1 MTGRTLGMIRRD
13 IQKNIKDKRKSII
26 ISGRFEIP
34 KRHIKKSENIK
45 KEKNFCEDSEKPAP
59 GGLTRLHS
67 YHTLAEK
74 FSTMVDSITGR
85 MSVQRYVD
93 ILSDAGF
100 KAVFGDQRNK
110 DVLIDLLNF
119 ILPENRKVRDLSY
132 SSTEIPGFS
141 LGSKAVRLDLRCT
154 GDDGAVF
161 IVEVQCYRQSHFF
174 RRCVEYAAKVYDSGS
189 ARGDGHRYDI
199 PPVFFI
205 CLLGDGADRFVRNDH
220 SWDDRFISEYT
231 FREKIS
237 HDVPDDTIFCIFVE
251 LNRFRKE
258 LRDCGTFVEQ
268 WCYALKRVGTLD
280 SLPEELR
287 TDVFERLF
295 RACEIAKFDR
305 DTKLIYEKDMITERD
320 YQNIIDTAAEDGRA
334 EGFAE
339 GEAKGRSEGKAEG
352 LAEGKAEERVLIAKA
367 LKKQGI
373 QTSTIAAA
381 TGLSEEEVN
390 AL

>member
-1 MTGRTLGMIRRD
+1 MAD
-13 IQKNIKDKRKSII
+13 
-26 ISGRFEIP
+26 
-34 KRHIKKSENIK
+34 
-45 KEKNFCEDSEKPAP
+45 A
-59 GGLTRLHS
+59 
-67 YHTLAEK
+67 
-74 FSTMVDSITGR
+74 ITGR

-205 CLLGDGADRFVRNDH
+205 CLLGDGADRFDRTDP

-352 LAEGKAEERVLIAKA
+352 LAEGKAEGLAEGKAEERVLIAKA
-367 LKKQGI
+367 LKKKGI

>member
-1 MTGRTLGMIRRD
+1 M
-13 IQKNIKDKRKSII
+13 
-26 ISGRFEIP
+26 
-34 KRHIKKSENIK
+34 
-45 KEKNFCEDSEKPAP
+45 A
-59 GGLTRLHS
+59 
-67 YHTLAEK
+67 
-74 FSTMVDSITGR
+74 DSITGR

-205 CLLGDGADRFVRNDH
+205 CLLGDGADRFDRNDP

-268 WCYALKRVGTLD
+268 WCYALKRVGTL
-280 SLPEELR
+280 
-287 TDVFERLF
+287 
-295 RACEIAKFDR
+295 
-305 DTKLIYEKDMITERD
+305 
-320 YQNIIDTAAEDGRA
+320 G
-334 EGFAE
+334 
-339 GEAKGRSEGKAEG
+339 
-352 LAEGKAEERVLIAKA
+352 
-367 LKKQGI
+367 
-373 QTSTIAAA
+373 STGTRNLYTRRI
-381 TGLSEEEVN
+381 
-390 AL
+390 